1 MSKHTGPNIL
11 AVFPAMDSLLRGI
24 HELRGA
30 RYENFVVY
38 APVPHHDIEHALYRP
53 KSPVRVFTLTGAII
67 GFCTGW
73 ALTIGSV
80 LNYPLIVGGKPLVSL
95 PPFGVIAYILTI
107 LFGSIATM
115 IGFLINARLPQLRL
129 AAAYD
134 ERLSSDHYG
143 IQVFGE
149 GEVLKEWGKRMKRIG
164 AVDIRK
170 IEKEQR
176 RRGAEGKNQ
185 HQSGG
190 KYGKETHSE
199 S

>member
-11 AVFPAMDSLLRGI
+11 AVFPAMDLLLKGI
-24 HELRGA
+24 SELKGA
-30 RYENFVVY
+30 KYENFLVY
-38 APVPHHDIEHALYRP
+38 APVPHHDIEYALHRP
-53 KSPVRVFTLTGAII
+53 KSPVRVFTLTGAIL

-80 LNYPLIVGGKPLVSL
+80 LNYPLIVGGKPLISI

-143 IQVFGE
+143 IQVFGSE
-149 GEVLKEWGKRMKRIG
+149 QTLKEWERKLKRLGSVEIRI
-164 AVDIRK
+164 DK
-170 IEKEQR
+170 
-176 RRGAEGKNQ
+176 RGAGAHGSKGEEKA
-185 HQSGG
+185 
-190 KYGKETHSE
+190 
-199 S
+199 